1 MSEQLRQLVTM
12 EEFKQKVRS
21 MSMSYDGFNFGIVKF
36 KGFVECESALFGD
49 CDDGFSFVPMIII
62 GNADELHLQMLDII
76 RDAVN
81 ESEYYHVIE
90 TEVSMNTID
99 NCSNNIYIHPT
110 E

>member
-12 EEFKQKVRS
+12 DEFEQKVKA
-21 MSMSYDGFNFGIVKF
+21 MCMSYDGFNFGIVKF
-36 KGFVECESALFGD
+36 KGFVECESAMFGD
-49 CDDGFSFVPMIII
+49 CDDGFSFVPMIIV
-62 GNADELHLQMLDII
+62 GNSDELHLQMLDII

-90 TEVSMNTID
+90 TEVSLNIIG
-99 NCSNNIYIHPT
+99 NYSNNIYIHPT